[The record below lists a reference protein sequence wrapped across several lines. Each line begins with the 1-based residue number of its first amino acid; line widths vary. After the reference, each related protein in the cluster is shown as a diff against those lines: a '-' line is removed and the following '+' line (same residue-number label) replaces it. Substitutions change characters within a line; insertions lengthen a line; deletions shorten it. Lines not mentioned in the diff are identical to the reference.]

1 MLERGK
7 VMGNIAV
14 AQSGGPTAAI
24 NASLCGVIE
33 AALDSGIDIYGIENG
48 IKGVFEDKCVLLNK
62 FFEKSLNR
70 ELLKTTPAA
79 FLGSCRYKLPNTDS
93 KCDEYEKIF
102 DYFEKKDITYLIYI
116 GGNDSMDTVAKLSE
130 YAKKFGKNLKV
141 TGVPKTI
148 DNDLAGTDH
157 TPGFGSAAK
166 YVAATVKEIARD
178 SAVYLEKSVTVVEI
192 MGRNAGW
199 LTAASALA
207 RCDTTKAP
215 HLIYLPEVPVSR
227 EKFLSDIAD
236 CGERNIII
244 AVSEGIKDENGKY
257 FCESEASAHDIFGHA
272 QLAGVAGVLSKLIKE
287 KFGYKTRGIELN
299 VPQRCGGHFVSLTD
313 INEAF
318 KIGKKAAEAALS
330 GKSGIVMGFKRTGDY
345 AVDIIE
351 NNVKEIANAE
361 KTVPP
366 LFINE
371 NGHDITDAYIK
382 YARPLI
388 MGEAPIVTENGLPK
402 HIVLQ
407 NIGNGEKND

>member
-1 MLERGK
+1 
-7 VMGNIAV
+7 MGSMAV

-33 AALDSGIDIYGIENG
+33 EALERGIKLYGIEHG
-48 IKGVFEDKCVLLNK
+48 IKGIFEGKTILLNDI
-62 FFEKSLNR
+62 FENSQNR

-79 FLGSCRYKLPNTDS
+79 FLGSCRYKLPEPGERNDV
-93 KCDEYEKIF
+93 YEEIF
-102 DYFEKKDITYLIYI
+102 NYFEEKDITSLIYI
-116 GGNDSMDTVAKLSE
+116 GGNDSMDTVSKLAD
-130 YAKKFGKNLKV
+130 YAEKFGKNLKAV
-141 TGVPKTI
+141 GVPKTI

-199 LTAASALA
+199 LTAASVLA
-207 RCDTTKAP
+207 RCETSCAP

-227 EKFLSDIAD
+227 EKILSDIEK

-244 AVSEGIKDENGKY
+244 AVSEGIKDESGKY

-272 QLAGVAGVLSKLIKE
+272 RLAGVAGVIAKLVKDR
-287 KFGYKTRGIELN
+287 FGYKTRGIELN

-313 INEAF
+313 LKEAHE
-318 KIGKKAAEAALS
+318 IGKSAAAAAAG
-330 GKSGIVMGFKRTGDY
+330 GKSGIVMGFKRIADY
-345 AVDIIE
+345 KTEIIE
-351 NNVKEIANAE
+351 NDVNTVANVERKLPSEFIAE
-361 KTVPP
+361 SGCDV
-366 LFINE
+366 
-371 NGHDITDAYIK
+371 TDAFIK

-388 MGEAPIVTENGLPK
+388 MGEAAQIMENGLPK
-402 HIVLQ
+402 HIAL
-407 NIGNGEKND
+407 GNFKK

>member
-1 MLERGK
+1 
-7 VMGNIAV
+7 MGSMAV

-33 AALDSGIDIYGIENG
+33 EALERGIKLYGIEHG
-48 IKGVFEDKCVLLNK
+48 IKGIFEGETVLLNDI
-62 FFEKSLNR
+62 FENSQNR

-79 FLGSCRYKLPNTDS
+79 FLGSCRYKLPEP
-93 KCDEYEKIF
+93 DERNDVYEEIF
-102 DYFEKKDITYLIYI
+102 NYFEEKDITSLIYI
-116 GGNDSMDTVAKLSE
+116 GGNDSMDTVSKLAA
-130 YAKKFGKNLKV
+130 YAEKFGKDLKAV
-141 TGVPKTI
+141 GVPKTI

-199 LTAASALA
+199 LTAASVLA
-207 RCDTTKAP
+207 RCETSCAP
-215 HLIYLPEVPVSR
+215 HLIYLPEVPVSS
-227 EKFLSDIAD
+227 EKILSDIEK

-244 AVSEGIKDENGKY
+244 AVSEGIKDESGKY

-272 QLAGVAGVLSKLIKE
+272 QLAGVAGVIAKIVKDR
-287 KFGYKTRGIELN
+287 FGYKTRGIELN

-313 INEAF
+313 LKEAHE
-318 KIGKKAAEAALS
+318 IGKSAAAAAAD

-345 AVDIIE
+345 MTEIIE
-351 NNVKEIANAE
+351 NDVNTVANVERKLPAEFIAESGCDVTAE
-361 KTVPP
+361 
-366 LFINE
+366 F
-371 NGHDITDAYIK
+371 IK

-388 MGEAPIVTENGLPK
+388 MGEAAQIMENGLPK
-402 HIVLQ
+402 HIAL
-407 NIGNGEKND
+407 GKFKK

>member
-1 MLERGK
+1 
-7 VMGNIAV
+7 MGSMAV

-33 AALDSGIDIYGIENG
+33 EALERGIKLYGIEHG
-48 IKGVFEDKCVLLNK
+48 IKGIFEGETVLLNDI
-62 FFEKSLNR
+62 FENSQNR

-79 FLGSCRYKLPNTDS
+79 FLGSCRYKLPEP
-93 KCDEYEKIF
+93 DERNDVYEEIF
-102 DYFEKKDITYLIYI
+102 NYFEEKDITSLIYI
-116 GGNDSMDTVAKLSE
+116 GGNDSMDTVSKLAA
-130 YAKKFGKNLKV
+130 YAEKFGKDLKAV
-141 TGVPKTI
+141 GVPKTI

-199 LTAASALA
+199 LTAASVLA
-207 RCDTTKAP
+207 RCETSCAP

-227 EKFLSDIAD
+227 EKILSDIEK

-244 AVSEGIKDENGKY
+244 AVSEGIKDESGKY

-272 QLAGVAGVLSKLIKE
+272 QLAGVAGVIAKLVKDR
-287 KFGYKTRGIELN
+287 FGYKTRGIELN

-313 INEAF
+313 LKEAHE
-318 KIGKKAAEAALS
+318 IGKSAAAAAAD

-345 AVDIIE
+345 MTEIIE
-351 NNVKEIANAE
+351 NDVNTVANVERKLPAEFIAESGCDVTAE
-361 KTVPP
+361 
-366 LFINE
+366 F
-371 NGHDITDAYIK
+371 IK

-388 MGEAPIVTENGLPK
+388 MGEAVQIMENGLPK
-402 HIVLQ
+402 HIALVKF
-407 NIGNGEKND
+407 KNNNVK